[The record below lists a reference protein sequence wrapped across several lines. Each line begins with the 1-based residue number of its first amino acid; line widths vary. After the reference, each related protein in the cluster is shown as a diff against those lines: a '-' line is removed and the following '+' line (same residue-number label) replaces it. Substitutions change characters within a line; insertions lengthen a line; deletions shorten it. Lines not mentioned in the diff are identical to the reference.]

1 MKWLD
6 LPPIWL
12 AGFLVASWV
21 IARALPGLTIEAVWL
36 RVLVVVLQ
44 VVGLAFL
51 ALAVWQ
57 MSAARTTIVP
67 HRQPSALVTG
77 GVFRYS
83 RNPIYLAD
91 LLFLTGAILWW
102 GAVLAL
108 PLIPAFIWVINQR
121 FILPEE
127 VRLRAG
133 FAEDFSKWCERT
145 RRWL

>member
-1 MKWLD
+1 M
-6 LPPIWL
+6 L
-12 AGFLVASWV
+12 A
-21 IARALPGLTIEAVWL
+21 
-36 RVLVVVLQ
+36 VVLL
-44 VVGLAFL
+44 VVGLALL
-51 ALAVWQ
+51 ALAMRQ
-57 MSAARTTIVP
+57 MSAAGTTLIP

-108 PLIPAFIWVINQR
+108 PLIPAFIWVINRR

-127 VRLRAG
+127 ARLRAG